1 MPSHLASPTTGR
13 STGAAGGGATRA
25 GTAEPATRRELRRS
39 QGGASSGPRLPA
51 VPLVAVVLPDVEA
64 LLAADDDLGGADLV
78 SPRSGRRR
86 APLPAPSPGAAPPAP
101 RAALRAAHPA
111 PRPPRPSSTPAPAA
125 VAHAATAPA
134 ALPRAAGTPVDRAVP
149 LTRREARALTQ
160 APSAWGLE
168 GPAGPVTPG
177 GTALGPQRCAGPEPV
192 LSGRRTA
199 LAEREP
205 AMSVPLHFTA
215 ELELNGLLHRPGAPD
230 DLAPDVRPLVARAQA
245 PVEQE
250 QRGEV
255 LDPREASAAGPL
267 SAGRAVIA
275 LPDTPVVGLSQPS
288 RSVPAGDEDGPEEGS
303 RGGEPATVT
312 RRARREIELLEQ
324 ALALPAA
331 GVSDDRD
338 RHLRT
343 VSFSPVAAPG
353 AAAPEKGAVRSSG
366 RSAFG
371 LPQAGMVG
379 VLGLAALVGPALGQV
394 AHAGTPMTTVPA
406 SATAAPT
413 PIGAVADL
421 PLTAPAGSPAIVTP
435 PTDAEG
441 GIPDAASLLAE
452 REAAEQ
458 ASRAS
463 GERAA
468 AAEATAKLDA
478 ERDALVATLAPGCT
492 GEVSA
497 RAMSNGNG
505 LLDTADLCDLWD
517 GEHQLRPDAALAMAR
532 LDLAFRE
539 AFGEDISISDA
550 YRTYGSQVA
559 VRAQKPALAARPGTS
574 LHGWGVAVDLGGG
587 ISSGGERYQWLMEH
601 AGEYGWENPAWARPG
616 GGGAHEPWHW
626 EFIDGR
632 HGPTTTDTHS

>member
-1 MPSHLASPTTGR
+1 MPSHLASPPTAHSPGV
-13 STGAAGGGATRA
+13 AGGGATRA
-25 GTAEPATRRELRRS
+25 STAEPATRRALRRS
-39 QGGASSGPRLPA
+39 QGGASSGPRLPV
-51 VPLVAVVLPDVEA
+51 VPLVAVVLPDADA
-64 LLAADDDLGGADLV
+64 LLAADDDLGGDDVV

-86 APLPAPSPGAAPPAP
+86 ARRPAATSDPSPQAGP
-101 RAALRAAHPA
+101 RAPGAPLRAAGTASRSPRTSPA
-111 PRPPRPSSTPAPAA
+111 PTTAPAA
-125 VAHAATAPA
+125 VAAPA
-134 ALPRAAGTPVDRAVP
+134 PTAAVAGPVAQAPARRDAAPVGRAGP
-149 LTRREARALTQ
+149 LTRREARALTPE
-160 APSAWGLE
+160 APAWGLE
-168 GPAGPVTPG
+168 GLARPVPMTGSALRPERAAG
-177 GTALGPQRCAGPEPV
+177 LDPV

-215 ELELNGLLHRPGAPD
+215 ELELNGLLHRPEVPA
-230 DLAPDVRPLVARAQA
+230 DLAADALPLAAA
-245 PVEQE
+245 PATEPSPAV
-250 QRGEV
+250 
-255 LDPREASAAGPL
+255 P
-267 SAGRAVIA
+267 AVIA
-275 LPDTPVVGLSQPS
+275 LPDTPVVGLSQVS
-288 RSVPAGDEDGPEEGS
+288 LAVPAADEHGPQDRSG
-303 RGGEPATVT
+303 GGEPAAVT

-343 VSFSPVAAPG
+343 VAFSP
-353 AAAPEKGAVRSSG
+353 AAAPSPQKAASRSSG

-379 VLGLAALVGPALGQV
+379 VLGLAALVGPAVGQV

-406 SATAAPT
+406 SASATPT

-441 GIPDAASLLAE
+441 GVPDAAALLAK

-458 ASRAS
+458 ASRAI

-468 AAEATAKLDA
+468 AAEVAAKEEA
-478 ERDALVATLAPGCT
+478 ERGALAASLAPGCT
-492 GEVSA
+492 GEVSP
-497 RAMSNGNG
+497 RAMSSGNG
-505 LLDTADLCDLWD
+505 LLDTADLCVLWD
-517 GEHQLRPDAALAMAR
+517 GKHQLRPDAALAMAR
-532 LDLAFRE
+532 LDVAFRE

-559 VRAQKPALAARPGTS
+559 VKAQKPALAARPGTS

-587 ISSGGERYQWLMEH
+587 VSSGGERYQWLMEH

-626 EFIDGR
+626 EFAEGR
-632 HGPTTTDTHS
+632 QGPTTTDAHS